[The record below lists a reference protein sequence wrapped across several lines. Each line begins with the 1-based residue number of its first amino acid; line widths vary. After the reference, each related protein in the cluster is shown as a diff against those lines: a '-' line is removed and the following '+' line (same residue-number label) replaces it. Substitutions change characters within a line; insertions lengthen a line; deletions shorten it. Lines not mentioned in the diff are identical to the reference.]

1 MQLDYKAIFSGHI
14 QRILSERGLSQRD
27 LGRMSGL
34 SNGLLTAL
42 IQGKDPNPTLNTMLA
57 IADALAVPLPLLLKP
72 LESDEWQAVL
82 IIASANKKAAE
93 RNLPPGYGILDP
105 VVLPEHKIFEV
116 RQWAKAAQKKL
127 NSRQ

>member
-34 SNGLLTAL
+34 SNGLLTSL
-42 IQGKDPNPTLNTMLA
+42 IQREDANPTLNTMLA

-72 LESDEWQAVL
+72 LESDEWQSAL
-82 IIASANKKAAE
+82 AIASATRKAAE
-93 RNLPPGYGILDP
+93 KDLPPGYGVLDA
-105 VVLPEHKIFEV
+105 VILPEHKIFEV
-116 RQWAKAAQKKL
+116 RQWARAVQKKF
-127 NSRQ
+127 NSRL